1 MSDRRMSYS
10 ASMVLTAMFGLIF
23 STAMAAFVWDKQG
36 AQWQQRFDIGV
47 QRRQQAIANTLNG
60 TLQALDDIGRFVE
73 ASERVSAEEFDY
85 YNASLLGQ
93 FHGLSWIQPVPAD
106 NRLPLPAYPVAP
118 AQPERWHDIRPDCVP
133 ADTDWRY
140 PIALMSARQPSP
152 RSLGMDLRCDPVR
165 VQAMQQARDQGNVVA
180 TRQIRRLT
188 RAGQSMVLFRPV
200 YERRSLATV
209 AQRRQHLRGFIA
221 AGVSMDELLL
231 PPLRTLDDG
240 SIYAV
245 TLSDVSSG
253 DAGVLLK
260 LNTEAAETTVEHT
273 FDIRFGERTLRL
285 LIQPDQAFWR
295 QRHDQA
301 PLLAWLAGICF
312 TMLLMAWLRSQDKRR
327 AQAEMLAIARSDDL
341 IDREVRLAALFQH
354 SPIAILRCNEQGQIM
369 EANPA
374 IGRMLACNE
383 VALKGRNYISL
394 FSPWAAQTFR
404 QRWQEPVWLEL
415 ELISAEGEAIPV
427 LARTLSMRQPDG
439 TPYAWTMLEDL
450 RAVRHNE
457 RLKREFVATISHELR
472 TPLTAI
478 KGAVELIQSGAM
490 GACPAE
496 VDMLLDMAAQN
507 AASLGQ
513 LINDLLDV
521 ERLELGKLSLRS
533 NEQALLPLLEQAQ
546 RLAQPL
552 LNAKQLEWVVHVLA
566 PDVRVM
572 VDADRLIQVFKNLFS
587 NAVKFSPRHGR
598 IDIAV
603 LCEEEW
609 VQIRVSDHGSGIP
622 AEFMSRLFQPF
633 AQADGSDQRAA
644 GGSGL
649 GLAIS
654 RGLIERM
661 GGHIHAES
669 VPGHGA
675 TFIVELPYVPA
686 AAGTGEESDHAA

>member
-1 MSDRRMSYS
+1 MSDSRMSYR
-10 ASMVLTAMFGLIF
+10 ASMLLTALFGVIF

-47 QRRQQAIANTLNG
+47 LRRQQAIANALEG
-60 TLQALDDIGRFVE
+60 TLQSLDDVGRFVE

-93 FHGLSWIQPVPAD
+93 FHGLSWIQPVLADGRIPA
-106 NRLPLPAYPVAP
+106 AASPVAQ
-118 AQPERWHDIRPDCVP
+118 ALPERWHDIRSGCVP
-133 ADTDWRY
+133 VDTVWRY
-140 PIALMSARQPSP
+140 PVTLISARQSSP
-152 RSLGMDLRCDPVR
+152 RSLGLDLRCDPVR
-165 VQAMQQARDQGNVVA
+165 VAVMQQARDQGRVVA
-180 TRQIRRLT
+180 TQQVQRLT

-200 YERRSLATV
+200 YQRRSLATV
-209 AQRRQHLRGFIA
+209 AERRQHLRGFIA

-231 PPLRTLDDG
+231 PPLRTLEDG

-245 TLSDVSSG
+245 TLSDVSPG
-253 DAGVLLK
+253 NAGMLLT
-260 LNTEAAETTVEHT
+260 LNTDAAETSAGRSVN
-273 FDIRFGERTLRL
+273 ISFGERTLRL
-285 LIQPDQAFWR
+285 LIQPDQDFWR

-301 PLLAWLAGICF
+301 PLLTWLAGICF
-312 TMLLMAWLRSQDKRR
+312 TLLLMAWLSSQDKRR

-354 SPIAILRCNEQGQIM
+354 SPIAILRCNEQGQVM

-383 VALKGRNYISL
+383 AALKGRHYISL

-427 LARTLSMRQPDG
+427 LARTLSIRQPDG

-490 GACPAE
+490 GACPPE
-496 VDMLLDMAAQN
+496 VDMLLDMASQN
-507 AASLGQ
+507 ATSLGQ

-533 NEQALLPLLEQAQ
+533 SDHELLPLLEQAQ

-552 LNAKQLEWVVHVLA
+552 LNAKQLEWVVQVLA

-603 LCEEEW
+603 VCEEEW

-633 AQADGSDQRAA
+633 TQADGSDQRAA

-654 RGLIERM
+654 RGLVERM

-675 TFIVELPYVPA
+675 TFIVELPFVPT
-686 AAGTGEESDHAA
+686 AAGAGEESDHAA